1 MTLTKRVIAR
11 IDVKGTKLIKG
22 ISFEGLRVI
31 GEASDYAQKYAMQN
45 IDEIFYADA
54 VASLYGRNS
63 LSNLL
68 KKNSKEVFIPI
79 TVGGAIKNINDGKD
93 LLYAGADK
101 LAINTGIVINP
112 LLINQLASAFGSQ
125 CVVASI
131 QVRKSFERNNWD
143 VMIESGREK
152 TNKKLLDWIEEVQDR
167 GAGEIFLTS
176 VDKDGTAKGPD
187 LDLIS
192 YVSKFVKVPLVI
204 GGGIS
209 NTKDIDS
216 IFAIDKQISG
226 ISIGYAFH
234 KELLRPKE
242 IKNSLKVN
250 LLEVN
255 ENNEK
260 TIEILSERKSVVV
273 IDYGMGNVQSLCN
286 AINKIGAKSIL
297 TSEPDLYD
305 DASFW
310 ALPGVGAFPEGMK
323 RLKNMNLVDKLR
335 ERSASNKGIIG
346 ICLGMQ
352 LLFEESEEYGL
363 TKGIGIFEG
372 NVTKLPEED
381 QILPHVGWNKLF
393 KTQNKNFLID
403 KIDDDFYQY
412 FVHSFAVK
420 NINEKDKFSL
430 YDFKFGGENFIAASK
445 KLNTYGFQFHPERSG
460 QMGLN
465 LLSEVIQNF

>member
-31 GEASDYAQKYAMQN
+31 GEASNFAQKYASQN
-45 IDEIFYADA
+45 IDEIFYSDA

-68 KKNSKEVFIPI
+68 KKNSKEVFVPI
-79 TVGGAIKNINDGKD
+79 TVGGAIKNINDGKE

-101 LAINTGIVINP
+101 LAINTGIVKNP
-112 LLINQLASAFGSQ
+112 ILINQLATAFGSQ
-125 CVVASI
+125 CVVASV
-131 QVRKSFERNNWD
+131 QVRKSYERNHWD

-152 TNKKLLDWIEEVQDR
+152 TTKKLSDWIEEIQQR

-176 VDKDGTAKGPD
+176 VDKDGTAQGPD

-192 YVSKFVKVPLVI
+192 YVSKIVKVPLII

-216 IFAIDKQISG
+216 IYKINKKISG

-234 KELLRPKE
+234 KSLITPIE
-242 IKNSLKVN
+242 IKNYLKVN
-250 LLEVN
+250 NLEVN
-255 ENNEK
+255 ENNQNSFEVLSKKK
-260 TIEILSERKSVVV
+260 TVVV

-286 AINKIGAKSIL
+286 AINKIGAESIL
-297 TSEPDLYD
+297 TSEPDLYPN
-305 DASFW
+305 ASFW
-310 ALPGVGAFPEGMK
+310 ALPGVGSFPEGMK
-323 RLKNMNLVDKLR
+323 RLKEMNLVDKLI
-335 ERSASNKGIIG
+335 ERSFKNKGIIG

-363 TKGIGIFEG
+363 TKGLGIFKG
-372 NVTKLPEED
+372 NVTKLPD
-381 QILPHVGWNKLF
+381 AKDILPHVGWNKLF
-393 KTQNKNFLID
+393 RTQNNEFLFN
-403 KIDDDFYQY
+403 KIDENFYQY
-412 FVHSFAVK
+412 FVHSFGVR
-420 NINEKDKFSL
+420 NHNGKDEFSI

-445 KLNTYGFQFHPERSG
+445 KFNTFGFQFHPERSG
-460 QMGLN
+460 EMGLN
-465 LLSEVIQNF
+465 LLSELINKF